1 MQKLLEFISEI
12 QSDERYSTFDEAAT
26 KQGIVLKILS
36 LLDWDPFNIDEIH
49 PEYAVGNGKVDFS
62 LRNKNADKAFIVV
75 RKGGKGLQKN
85 QEELIDLA
93 AQKSVKIGALTDGST
108 WWLFLPLLGESL
120 EEKNFQTLHLTKNK
134 AREIAQGLNDF
145 LSKQSITSG
154 RAVKAAEEIYLTRQ
168 RETMLKENLPKAWR
182 KLMSEPEKW
191 LVELVGEMTKKICG
205 YKPDRETVEKFI
217 ASEVDAKADISRI
230 FEPKP
235 AAPTSPPPPPLPPP
249 PPAKGP
255 GKPFDYT
262 GKTITSFSL
271 KGKTHEVKSWKAMLL
286 KLCDILFPKH
296 KDEVD
301 IVLTLSEGDRE
312 FFSKNPYEFLT
323 GERIPGTDLYVDV
336 NLKAMEL
343 VELSKKILSLFGY
356 SPSDLTIEIK

>member
-1 MQKLLEFISEI
+1 MQKLLEFISNI

-36 LLDWDPFNIDEIH
+36 LLEWDPFNIDEIQ

-62 LRNKNADKAFIVV
+62 LRNKNADKAFILV

-108 WWLFLPLLGESL
+108 WWLFVPLLGESL
-120 EEKNFQTLHLTKNK
+120 EEKNFQTLNLTKNK

-154 RAVKAAEEIYLTRQ
+154 RAVKAAEEIYLTKQ
-168 RETMLKENLPKAWR
+168 RDIMLKQNLPKAWR

-230 FEPKP
+230 LKPKP
-235 AAPTSPPPPPLPPP
+235 AATTSPPPPP
-249 PPAKGP
+249 PPAKGSA
-255 GKPFDYT
+255 KPLDYT

-286 KLCDILFPKH
+286 KLCDTIFPKH

-301 IVLTLSEGDRE
+301 IVLTVSEGDRE

-323 GERIPGTDLYVDV
+323 AERIPGTDLYVDV
-336 NLKAMEL
+336 NLKAMEV

-356 SPSDLTIEIK
+356 STSDLSIEIK

>member
-12 QSDERYSTFDEAAT
+12 QSDERYSNFDEAAT

-36 LLDWDPFNIDEIH
+36 LLEWDPFNIDEIH

-62 LRNKNADKAFIVV
+62 LRHKNTDKAFILV
-75 RKGGKGLQKN
+75 RKGGKVLQKN
-85 QEELIDLA
+85 QEDLMDLA

-120 EEKNFQTLHLTKNK
+120 EEKNFQTLNLTKNK
-134 AREIAQGLNDF
+134 ARDIAQGLQDF

-154 RAVKAAEEIYLTRQ
+154 RAIKAAEEIYLTKQ
-168 RETMLKENLPKAWR
+168 REIMLKENLPKAWR

-191 LVELVGEMTKKICG
+191 LVELVGEMTKKLCG

-217 ASEVDAKADISRI
+217 ANEVDAKADITDMLR
-230 FEPKP
+230 PKT
-235 AAPTSPPPPPLPPP
+235 AATPPPPPP
-249 PPAKGP
+249 PPAPSAPSKP
-255 GKPFDYT
+255 SAKPFDYT
-262 GKTITSFSL
+262 GKTITAFSL

-286 KLCDILFPKH
+286 KLCDIIFPRH
-296 KDEVD
+296 KDDLD

-336 NLKAMEL
+336 NLKAME
-343 VELSKKILSLFGY
+343 VVDLSKKILSLFGY
-356 SPSDLTIEIK
+356 SSSDLSIEIK